1 MKGRDRMEGRAA
13 TGGHLR
19 RDRGVISSERWGVR
33 TLVSDIAVLR
43 LLEPGRML
51 TRRATLDHALDPHRL
66 ERPSVLDRSSERV
79 ATVRTVERQH
89 VVPFAPAVAVAG
101 RQARV

>member
-1 MKGRDRMEGRAA
+1 MEGLAA

-19 RDRGVISSERWGVR
+19 RDRRVTSSERGVGS
-33 TLVSDIAVLR
+33 LVRDVVVLR

-79 ATVRTVERQH
+79 ATVRTVECQH
-89 VVPFAPAVAVAG
+89 GVPPAPTVAG
-101 RQARV
+101 RKPRV

>member
-1 MKGRDRMEGRAA
+1 MEGFAA

-19 RDRGVISSERWGVR
+19 RDRRVTLSERGVG
-33 TLVSDIAVLR
+33 TLVGDVAVLR

-79 ATVRTVERQH
+79 ATVRTDEGQH
-89 VVPFAPAVAVAG
+89 GVPLAPTVA
-101 RQARV
+101 RREARV

>member
-1 MKGRDRMEGRAA
+1 MEGLAA

-19 RDRGVISSERWGVR
+19 RDRRVTSSERGGGVG
-33 TLVSDIAVLR
+33 TLVGDVAVLR

-89 VVPFAPAVAVAG
+89 GVPLAPTVAG
-101 RQARV
+101 RKARV

>member
-1 MKGRDRMEGRAA
+1 MKEEDRLEGLGA

-19 RDRGVISSERWGVR
+19 RDRGVTSSERGVG
-33 TLVSDIAVLR
+33 TLVSDVAVLR

-66 ERPSVLDRSSERV
+66 ERPSVLDRSSERL
-79 ATVRTVERQH
+79 ATVRTVECQH
-89 VVPFAPAVAVAG
+89 EVSPLAPAVAVAG

>member
-1 MKGRDRMEGRAA
+1 MEGRAA

-19 RDRGVISSERWGVR
+19 RDSGVTSTERGVG
-33 TLVSDIAVLR
+33 TLVGDVAVLR
-43 LLEPGRML
+43 LLEPRRML
-51 TRRATLDHALDPHRL
+51 TGRATLDHALDPHRL

-89 VVPFAPAVAVAG
+89 GVPLAPTVA
-101 RQARV
+101 RREARV